1 MAVRP
6 DPCQRGARFWFPFT
20 QGFSPAMDSRERSRR
35 VTDSGFGWMAGDSP
49 APARRIRARRAAAEE
64 RRFLPPAEPR
74 PAPAPERWRLHVR
87 GRVQGVGYRAGCSR
101 RADELG
107 LSGWVRNLGDGSV
120 EVEAEGVPQKLSEL
134 VLWCEKGPL
143 LAQVT
148 GVGATRIPATGSD
161 WFEIRS

>member
-1 MAVRP
+1 MAWRL
-6 DPCQRGARFWFPFT
+6 DPCQFGWRLWFLFE
-20 QGFSPAMDSRERSRR
+20 QASSPVMDSRERSRR
-35 VTDSGFGWMAGDSP
+35 VTDSGFGWLAGDSP

-64 RRFLPPAEPR
+64 RRFLPPPETR
-74 PAPAPERWRLHVR
+74 PAPVQERWRLHVR

-101 RADELG
+101 RAGELG

-120 EVEAEGVPQKLSEL
+120 EVEAEGVPQMLSEL

-148 GVGATRIPATGSD
+148 AVGATRIPATGAD